1 MLYICAVKGLILC
14 PKCREAGRKPKVLG
28 KHEDVVAQQGY
39 VELWCKACK
48 KPIRIELRDIS
59 LDR

>member
-1 MLYICAVKGLILC
+1 MKGVIYC
-14 PKCREAGRKPKVLG
+14 PRCLEQGRKPKVLG
-28 KHEDVVAQQGY
+28 KYEDVVAQQGY

-48 KPIRIELRDIS
+48 KPIRIELKDIS

>member
-1 MLYICAVKGLILC
+1 MKGNILC

-28 KHEDVVAQQGY
+28 KYEDVVAQRGY
-39 VELWCKACK
+39 VELWCKTCRK
-48 KPIRIELRDIS
+48 SIRIELKDIS

>member
-1 MLYICAVKGLILC
+1 MKNAILC

-28 KHEDVVAQQGY
+28 KYEDVVAQQGH

-48 KPIRIELRDIS
+48 KPICIELKDIS

>member
-1 MLYICAVKGLILC
+1 MKDTILC

-28 KHEDVVAQQGY
+28 KYEDVVAQRGY
-39 VELWCKACK
+39 VELWGKACK
-48 KPIRIELRDIS
+48 KPIRIELKDIS